1 VVDGWTQAYSTE
13 FSGSSGKGDR
23 PIVVSYSS
31 SPVAEVL
38 FADPPTEVAPTGVA
52 PFTCFAQIEYAGILR
67 GTKHKAEAQLLI
79 DYLTDVAFQSDLPL
93 TQFVFPVNSNAVIP
107 ESFSRY
113 ISRPENPLSIEH
125 NVIAENRVAW
135 LDEWS
140 SIVFK

>member
-1 VVDGWTQAYSTE
+1 M
-13 FSGSSGKGDR
+13 
-23 PIVVSYSS
+23 
-31 SPVAEVL
+31 
-38 FADPPTEVAPTGVA
+38 
-52 PFTCFAQIEYAGILR
+52 
-67 GTKHKAEAQLLI
+67 AEAQLLI

-93 TQFVFPVNSNAVIP
+93 TQFVFPVNSKAVIP